1 MNLSNLLNQ
10 SKQSFSE
17 FWSVRD
23 TRERSML
30 ATAAVVMTL
39 SLIYALLVSPALTGR
54 EQLRKKLPLLREQV
68 VQLQALSKEVVS
80 YAEQSPPT
88 VMTMSKDNIEIALS
102 RKGLK
107 PKSVALTGDFA
118 QIQLTE
124 VSFSSTLDWLKEM
137 QKTALVSV
145 VETNIIALTQADK
158 VDAKI
163 TLQQHR
169 NQ

>member
-17 FWSVRD
+17 FWSLRD
-23 TRERSML
+23 ARERNML
-30 ATAAVVMTL
+30 ATAAVVVAL
-39 SLIYALLVSPALTGR
+39 SMVYALLISPALTGR
-54 EQLRKKLPLLREQV
+54 ELLRKKLPLLREQV
-68 VQLQALSKEVVS
+68 VQLQALSKEVAS

-88 VMTMSKDNIEIALS
+88 VVTMSKEAIETALS

-107 PKSVALTGDFA
+107 PKSVTLSGDFA
-118 QIQLTE
+118 QIQLAE
-124 VSFSSTLDWLKEM
+124 VSFASTLDWLKEM

-145 VETNIIALTQADK
+145 VEANIIALTQADK

>member
-1 MNLSNLLNQ
+1 MNLPNLLNQ

-23 TRERSML
+23 ARERTML
-30 ATAAVVMTL
+30 ATAAVVVAI
-39 SLIYALLVSPALTGR
+39 SLVYALLIAPALTGR
-54 EQLRKKLPLLREQV
+54 ELLRKKLPLLREQV

-80 YAEQSPPT
+80 YVEQSPPT
-88 VMTMSKDNIEIALS
+88 VATMSKEAIETALS
-102 RKGLK
+102 RTGLK
-107 PKSVALTGDFA
+107 PKSVTLSGDFA
-118 QIQLTE
+118 QIQLAE
-124 VSFSSTLDWLKEM
+124 VSFASTLDWLKEM

-145 VETNIIALTQADK
+145 VEANIIALTQADK